1 MTFWKRQKDK
11 GRTQIGNFQR
21 FSVGE
26 EIDYEGEK
34 GTFGMKKIF
43 SVLIV
48 LVIRQMYMHL
58 SKLKMYIKW
67 VNSTLC
73 KLYFNLKKKKGK

>member
-48 LVIRQMYMHL
+48 LVIRQMYAFVETQKVHQMGEFY
-58 SKLKMYIKW
+58 SM
-67 VNSTLC
+67 
-73 KLYFNLKKKKGK
+73 